1 MNISIDDIDALLP
14 QTQCGQCSY
23 AGCRPYAEAILNHN
37 ETLDRC
43 PPGGTKTLIALGKL
57 LQKDVTPLLDNMQK
71 TQQPARMAFIRE
83 AECIGCTKC
92 IQACPVDA
100 IIGSAKQLHTV
111 LTNECT
117 GCGLCVDPCPVDC
130 IDLTIIENTHYQ
142 PNKARLRNQARQQR
156 LQAKKEK
163 TPSSINTKSTTD
175 TVNPASI
182 DTFANPPADHTK
194 ILSEIQAAVTRAKER
209 KLASNQADQV
219 HNNQPVKNNN
229 QSGADIKN
237 LKDGENCNQ
246 LTTDSNDRSDTH

>member
-1 MNISIDDIDALLP
+1 MKMTIDDIDALLP

-23 AGCRPYAEAILNHN
+23 ASCRPYAAAILNQN

-100 IIGSAKQLHTV
+100 IIGSAKQLHTI
-111 LTNECT
+111 LTDECT

-130 IDLTIIENTHYQ
+130 IDLTNIENTHYQ
-142 PNKARLRNQARQQR
+142 ANKARKRYQARQQR
-156 LQAKKEK
+156 LQAKKDK
-163 TPSSINTKSTTD
+163 ALSSTNTNSTTD

-182 DTFANPPADHTK
+182 DTFANPPTDHTK
-194 ILSEIQAAVTRAKER
+194 ILSEIQAAVARAKA
-209 KLASNQADQV
+209 KKFGNISN
-219 HNNQPVKNNN
+219 NK
-229 QSGADIKN
+229 K
-237 LKDGENCNQ
+237 E
-246 LTTDSNDRSDTH
+246 